1 MQTIIVRNQT
11 SGSEIGDRIEYAAT
25 PLTRLVG
32 LLGKDHV
39 AAGEGLWINPSS
51 GVHTFGM
58 NCAIDVVGLDRSMR
72 VVKLWPRL
80 KPLRMT
86 SISTRIRSV
95 LELAAGEIEARSIQ
109 VGDVLSAV
117 TVKK

>member
-1 MQTIIVRNQT
+1 MQTIVIHNQT
-11 SGSEIGDRIEYAAT
+11 SGAEIGDRIECAAT
-25 PLTRLVG
+25 PLTRLIG
-32 LLGKDHV
+32 LLGRNHV
-39 AAGEGLWINPSS
+39 AAGEGLWIKPSS

-86 SISTRIRSV
+86 SISTQIKSV

-109 VGDVLSAV
+109 IGDVLSAA
-117 TVKK
+117 VKKK